1 MSDLGIL
8 TKAKMEGI
16 ELSLTPDG
24 TIRAVGAAEV
34 LECLRPALQRNKQS
48 IIGHLK
54 LRADLEQFKFDLVE
68 QDIADGASAEELH
81 RTNRLAWHF
90 MLADELTFDE
100 AMRIAADIAVSCS
113 QAEYE
118 TA

>member
-1 MSDLGIL
+1 MRQLDEVKAQLEQLGQWQAAV
-8 TKAKMEGI
+8 TDADATV
-16 ELSLTPDG
+16 ELYGLEPDEELL
-24 TIRAVGAAEV
+24 AESNA
-34 LECLRPALQRNKQS
+34 ALQ
-48 IIGHLK
+48 K